1 MELRDISLRFERKAV
16 EELLSLAGIRLAPG
30 LDYCCGLFEGE
41 ALIACGGYEGATIQC
56 VAVTPSRQGEA
67 LLNSIISHLYTRLR
81 QAGIDEVFVFTKPG
95 NVPLFR
101 TLGFTPLAEATQAAL
116 LTSRPAGLQEYL
128 AALDASDDGRRPAG
142 AIVMNANPFTC
153 GHRYLVE
160 LAAARAALL
169 HVFVVEEEKSDFPFA
184 VRLKLVREGTAD
196 LENVRVHP
204 GGRYII
210 SAATFP
216 SYFLKDPSGAASAHA
231 ELDATLFAQR
241 IAPRLGIS
249 LRFAGSEPLDPLTGL
264 YNDAMRRV
272 MPAHGIALTVF
283 ERKEQAGAPVSASRV
298 RKLLKAGEME
308 GLRGLVPDT
317 TYAYLV
323 SEEGRALC
331 AHLRARA

>member
-1 MELRDISLRFERKAV
+1 MELRDISLRFEREAV
-16 EELLSLAGIRLAPG
+16 EELLSLAGIRLSMG
-30 LDYCCGLFEGE
+30 LEYCCGLFEGE
-41 ALIACGGYEGATIQC
+41 TLIACGGYEGATIQC
-56 VAVTPSRQGEA
+56 VAVTPARQGEA
-67 LLNSIISHLYTRLR
+67 LLNSVISHLYTRLR
-81 QAGIDEVFVFTKPG
+81 QNGIEEVFVFTKPG

-101 TLGFTPLAEATQAAL
+101 ALGFTPLAQATQAAL

-128 AALDASDDGRRPAG
+128 ETLNASDDGRRPAG
-142 AIVMNANPFTC
+142 AIVMNANPFTS

-160 LAAARAALL
+160 LAAARAAVL

-216 SYFLKDPSGAASAHA
+216 SYFLKDPSGAACAHA
-231 ELDATLFAQR
+231 ELDATLFAQS
-241 IAPRLGIS
+241 IAPRLSIS

-264 YNDAMRRV
+264 YNDTMRRV
-272 MPAHGIALTVF
+272 MPSYGIALTVF
-283 ERKEQAGAPVSASRV
+283 ERKEQAGVPVSASRV

-308 GLRGLVPDT
+308 GLRELVPDT

-323 SEEGRALC
+323 SDEGCALC